1 MSVDFSLVL
10 PCYNEEKNI
19 KILFEEFINLP
30 RENVNKIELVFVN
43 NGSTDKTEQ
52 EIDKVIEI
60 NKSNKNIIINK
71 VNLVTNQEYGGGIV
85 AGLNAAKGDY
95 LGWAHADLQTPL
107 LDFYKLFKIIVGK
120 NKIFGK
126 GYRVNNRGFDGI
138 VSRFHENLASV
149 ILGVKLKEINAQ
161 PKIFSR
167 DLMRYFNNF
176 PKKWTVLDTYVFYV
190 CLKNKIEIKVI
201 DVIFKNRLYGQSKWK
216 NNFKNFISHIFFN
229 IIYLIKLRFT
239 KVKNDSE

>member
-19 KILFEEFINLP
+19 KILFDEFINLP
-30 RENVNKIELVFVN
+30 KENVNKIELVFVN
-43 NGSTDKTEQ
+43 NGSTDRTEQ
-52 EIDKVIEI
+52 EIDKVIKI
-60 NKSNKNIIINK
+60 NKSNKNVIIHK
-71 VNLVTNQEYGGGIV
+71 VNLVSNQEYSGGIV

-107 LDFYKLFKIIVGK
+107 LDFYKLYKIIEGK

-126 GYRVNNRGFDGI
+126 GYRVNNRGFDSI
-138 VSRFHENLASV
+138 VSRFHETLASI

-161 PKIFSR
+161 PKIFSK

-176 PKKWTVLDTYVFYV
+176 PKKWSVLDTYVFYV
-190 CLKNKIEIKVI
+190 CLKNKIEIKVM

-216 NNFKNFISHIFFN
+216 NNFKNFVSHIFFN
-229 IIYLIKLRFT
+229 IIYLLKLRFI
-239 KVKNDSE
+239 KVKIDIE

>member
-19 KILFEEFINLP
+19 KILFDEFINLP
-30 RENVNKIELVFVN
+30 KENVNKIELVFVN
-43 NGSTDKTEQ
+43 NGSTDRTEQ
-52 EIDKVIEI
+52 EIDKVIKI
-60 NKSNKNIIINK
+60 NKSNKNVIINK
-71 VNLVTNQEYGGGIV
+71 VNLISNQEYSGGIV

-107 LDFYKLFKIIVGK
+107 LDFYKLFKIIEGK

-126 GYRVNNRGFDGI
+126 GYRVNNRGVDSI
-138 VSRFHENLASV
+138 LSRYHETLASI

-161 PKIFSR
+161 PKIFSK

-176 PKKWTVLDTYVFYV
+176 PKKWSVLDTYVFYV
-190 CLKNKIEIKVI
+190 CLKNKIEIKVM

-216 NNFKNFISHIFFN
+216 NNFKNFVSHIFFN
-229 IIYLIKLRFT
+229 IIYLLKLRFI
-239 KVKNDSE
+239 KVKIDIE